1 LLASLFCTSTT
12 YFRRRV
18 CVMAARPQ
26 GARLQPSQGA
36 SGRRGVTLPAP
47 GMCHGCGERGP
58 RRRSACRAGPSPRGL
73 TRHPERHH
81 MRRPERH
88 GTPSCR
94 SAGERPH
101 PQRRFVTFC
110 RRAC

>member
-1 LLASLFCTSTT
+1 MLACLFCTSTT

-73 TRHPERHH
+73 
-81 MRRPERH
+81 
-88 GTPSCR
+88 
-94 SAGERPH
+94 
-101 PQRRFVTFC
+101 
-110 RRAC
+110 